1 MTPIIR
7 DRAHISFLTYVI
19 KKIGALSLI
28 MVLAPAVAVAGVLR
42 IEVSTRAD
50 VNASGR
56 IAIVNTVAN
65 SGEGAVQHVTVT
77 SFLGSDA
84 RHSPVLGEIAPGA
97 SLTSTCEF
105 DGTALKPGRYILI
118 SRANLN
124 DRGGVL
130 HNAYD
135 FTPLALGGV
144 AGGPGGAKG
153 EAPAPAVTMT
163 TLSTPLNLKSPLGR
177 KGKMRLALKNNSTT
191 EVEAVVFFA
200 LPPTLR
206 VEDGEMRLR
215 LAPGKEKTVDV
226 PFRVQAASAGEV
238 PYTLVA
244 HYEGDGRVQ
253 AVQTRGTVRL
263 EERPVLFKLCTL
275 LGVLAILLAA
285 LFFWWRKG
293 ER

>member
-1 MTPIIR
+1 MG
-7 DRAHISFLTYVI
+7 LV
-19 KKIGALSLI
+19 
-28 MVLAPAVAVAGVLR
+28 PAVAVAGVLR

-50 VNASGR
+50 VNPSGR

-65 SGEGAVQHVTVT
+65 SGAEAVQHVTVT

-84 RHSPVLGEIAPGA
+84 RHSPVLGDIAPGA
-97 SLTSTCEF
+97 SLTSACEF
-105 DGTALKPGRYILI
+105 DGAALKPGRYILI
-118 SRANLN
+118 SRANFN
-124 DRGGVL
+124 DRGGTL

-135 FTPLALGGV
+135 FTPLTVGGGV
-144 AGGPGGAKG
+144 TGGAKA
-153 EAPAPAVTMT
+153 EAPAPAVTMN
-163 TLSTPLNLKSPLGR
+163 TLSTALNLKSPLGR
-177 KGKMRLALKNNSTT
+177 KGKIRLILKNGHTT

-226 PFRVQAASAGEV
+226 PFWVQAASAGEV
-238 PYTLVA
+238 PYTLIA

-263 EERPVLFKLCTL
+263 EERPILFKLFTL

-285 LFFWWRKG
+285 LYFWWRKG
-293 ER
+293 ND

>member
-1 MTPIIR
+1 
-7 DRAHISFLTYVI
+7 
-19 KKIGALSLI
+19 

-65 SGEGAVQHVTVT
+65 SGAEAVQHVTVT

-84 RHSPVLGEIAPGA
+84 RHSPVLGDIAPGA
-97 SLTSTCEF
+97 SVTSACEF
-105 DGTALKPGRYILI
+105 DGTALKPGQYILI
-118 SRANLN
+118 SRANFN

-135 FTPLALGGV
+135 FTPLTLGGGGGV
-144 AGGPGGAKG
+144 AAGAAAGVKAD
-153 EAPAPAVTMT
+153 APAPAVTMT

-177 KGKMRLALKNNSTT
+177 KGKMRLALKNNSAT

-206 VEDGEMRLR
+206 VEDSEMRLR

-263 EERPVLFKLCTL
+263 EERPVLFKLFTL